1 MRFALVLLL
10 LAWPVRAADSVPC
23 AAVGGCVEVPKYFI
37 EELFENNERLLKVNH
52 ELIWKV
58 KRLTAMRGCLT

>member
-1 MRFALVLLL
+1 MRLLLVLLL
-10 LAWPVRAADSVPC
+10 LAWPVHAGDSYAC
-23 AAVGGCVEVPKYFI
+23 AAIGGCIEVPKYFI

-52 ELIWKV
+52 DLLWKV